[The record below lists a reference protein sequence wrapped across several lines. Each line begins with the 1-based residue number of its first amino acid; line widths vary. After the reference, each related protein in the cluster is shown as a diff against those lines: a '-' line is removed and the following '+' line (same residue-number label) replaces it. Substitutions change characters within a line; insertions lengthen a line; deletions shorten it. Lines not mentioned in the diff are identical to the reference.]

1 MGNFRYDGSSR
12 FAKGNRWGIF
22 PSFSAGWRLSEEEFM
37 KDIPWI
43 YNLKLRASWGQ
54 LGNERIDLFRYVDLM
69 NLKVIKNDGSITDY
83 NYPLNGAM
91 QSGAAITAYNDPNIT
106 WETTTMTNV
115 GIDASLLNG
124 NLDFSFEFFDKRTSD
139 ILRKVTLP
147 VK

>member
-1 MGNFRYDGSSR
+1 
-12 FAKGNRWGIF
+12 
-22 PSFSAGWRLSEEEFM
+22 M

-115 GIDASLLNG
+115 GIDFMALRNRLT
-124 NLDFSFEFFDKRTSD
+124 LTADWVTDFH
-139 ILRKVTLP
+139 LP
-147 VK
+147 TYRR

>member
-1 MGNFRYDGSSR
+1 MVRLVLPKEIVGVFSHH
-12 FAKGNRWGIF
+12 
-22 PSFSAGWRLSEEEFM
+22 SAGWRLSEEEFM

-91 QSGAAITAYNDPNIT
+91 QSERLLPPITI
-106 WETTTMTNV
+106 
-115 GIDASLLNG
+115 
-124 NLDFSFEFFDKRTSD
+124 RTSHG
-139 ILRKVTLP
+139 RQRP
-147 VK
+147 